1 MWRSVFLTIF
11 IGKQQNR
18 NPAAARIGCSF
29 CRKIAILGYSTRLS
43 LRKSRSNQAPS
54 GALLSWFGGKSL
66 CRSPHACVPFGR
78 RMHRVRAV
86 GT

>member
-43 LRKSRSNQAPS
+43 LRK
-54 GALLSWFGGKSL
+54 
-66 CRSPHACVPFGR
+66 
-78 RMHRVRAV
+78 
-86 GT
+86 